1 MRKLTFFVTCLFASI
16 FSCFA
21 QETIITGTV
30 YDDLGETV
38 IGASIMVEGTT
49 VGTVTDFDGN
59 FSLAVPEGA
68 THVTI
73 SYVGMKSQTLPVKDG
88 MKVTLKSDTQQLQ
101 EVVVQG
107 MVKQDKRLFTGSAVK
122 VDADKAKLDGVAD
135 VSRALEGRAAGVT
148 VQNVSATFGTAPKI
162 RVRGATSIY
171 GASKPLW
178 VVDGVVMEDAVEISS
193 DALSSGNA
201 ETLIASA
208 IAGLNADDIESFQ
221 ILKDGSAT
229 SIYGARAMAGVIV
242 VTTKKG
248 RAGVSRLNYTGEFTY
263 RLKPSYRDYNISNSQ
278 EQMGIYR
285 EMEQKGWLE
294 FTRLNSAINSGVYG
308 KMYDLMDTYRGNGT
322 YSLSNLQAARN
333 LYLQDAEFNNTDWF
347 DELFLNSLM
356 HNHSVSFSSGSD
368 KASFYASI
376 SAMEDPGWYRQS
388 DVQRYTA
395 NLNASYNLMK
405 NLTVS
410 MTTNG
415 SYRNQTAPGTSN
427 RTTDV
432 VSGEVSR
439 EFDINPFSYSMNTSR
454 ALDPNETYRRN
465 YCDFNIFDELEQNY
479 IDVNV
484 VDTKFQGEINYKP
497 VVGLEIHGLAAIRYQ
512 SSRQEHHIMDQSNQ
526 ARAYRAGIDPED
538 ATIRDANMYLYTDPD
553 DPTALP
559 ETVLPNG
566 GIYNLT
572 NYTLLS
578 KDLRGTVAY
587 NTSFDEDKHIL
598 NLFGGAELNATD
610 RQSTWFRG
618 WGYQYDMGGTP
629 FYDYNVFKQGAEENT
644 DYYTNSYTYA
654 RSLAFFGMATYSY
667 LGRYT
672 LNGTIRY
679 EGTNKLGRSR
689 QARWLPTWN
698 VSAAWNMHEE
708 NWFRDTFG
716 DAWTHSMFK
725 LSYSLTADRGPADV
739 TNSRA
744 VYYSYSPYRPLASDR
759 ESGMELYQ
767 LENSELTYE
776 KKYEFNV
783 GMALGFVDNRINVEA
798 DYYTRNNYDLI
809 GYVQTQGVGG
819 EITKLGNVASMASYG
834 FEFSLSTRNIIRKN
848 FSWSTDLIFSYAE
861 NKITELDARSQVID
875 LVQAGGYA
883 LEGYPVRALFSI
895 PFAGLNDEGLP
906 TFYTNK
912 ERTETT
918 VVDINFQEFNDLDFL
933 QYEGPVE
940 PTITGSLGNTFTYKN
955 WSLNVFLTYSFGNK
969 LRLDPIFSD
978 EYTDLTAMPKEF
990 KNRWMVPG
998 DERYTTIP
1006 TIASVRQ
1013 QQKYGA
1019 TNLAYAY
1026 NAYNYSTERV
1036 ADGGFIRLKEISLNY
1051 NFPQRWFEGQDVVS
1065 SCGIKVSATNLCLL
1079 YSDKKL
1085 NGQDPEYMS
1094 VGGVSSPVPRQFT
1107 MTLRVGF

>member
-1 MRKLTFFVTCLFASI
+1 MKKVALFLVSCLFMVQPAWAEGKSGRDVLPSAVGKTLRMPYSSMALTAKLIGPAIEEEDYYNWCVSPIMGKDNKVHI
-16 FSCFA
+16 FSSRWPKR
-21 QETIITGTV
+21 
-30 YDDLGETV
+30 LG
-38 IGASIMVEGTT
+38 MEGWIEKEAEIAHF
-49 VGTVTDFDGN
+49 VGDR
-59 FSLAVPEGA
+59 PEGPFR
-68 THVTI
+68 
-73 SYVGMKSQTLPVKDG
+73 YVGSVLT
-88 MKVTLKSDTQQLQ
+88 SDMLADPAT
-101 EVVVQG
+101 
-107 MVKQDKRLFTGSAVK
+107 MSAPHNPRL
-122 VDADKAKLDGVAD
+122 
-135 VSRALEGRAAGVT
+135 E
-148 VQNVSATFGTAPKI
+148 
-162 RVRGATSIY
+162 Y
-171 GASKPLW
+171 
-178 VVDGVVMEDAVEISS
+178 VDGKYILLYICQNPSKTGHNTRIGMMI
-193 DALSSGNA
+193 
-201 ETLIASA
+201 
-208 IAGLNADDIESFQ
+208 ADDINGPWRFAGKNGGIVLDVST
-221 ILKDGSAT
+221 DPANWT
-229 SIYGARAMAGVIV
+229 SKAVI
-242 VTTKKG
+242 
-248 RAGVSRLNYTGEFTY
+248 
-263 RLKPSYRDYNISNSQ
+263 
-278 EQMGIYR
+278 GIYNPAFLKI
-285 EMEQKGWLE
+285 KGKYYIYFNCPRKPHAEASYTYGCAVSDKLE
-294 FTRLNSAINSGVYG
+294 GPYVITDAPVTDNVSYIEDAQAFSVGKTHYLLTTDNFGRNSGVYG